1 MNFDK
6 WWPCLKKHTKRVK
19 YLLPYAKYLKA
30 NLNSERAFRY
40 FTLCAPPMIDV
51 FMLTKEDVLDY
62 DESHL
67 AIDAVVF
74 CEYNQEHVPMMR
86 ELIGRENSGF
96 QGRLE
101 DLVLFEDDD
110 FTATLPDIRAVE
122 NYRIQKGE
130 SLTEEQSD
138 QLQKKID
145 HLELQRC
152 FPFDF
157 INLDFCDH
165 YYPDPPDIM
174 KVNKTVDRMLEWQR
188 RVHAA
193 NTSSKTARKVDE
205 FMMAITCRHDTKL
218 PAEAQTRLLN
228 LIRSNCDEFP
238 NYKQQLQASR
248 PTEIDVWAESS
259 NLDFFLAGW
268 PKEIAHLA
276 DQRQWDME
284 IVEYLHYSRISDTGQ
299 SYEMICLVCVFK
311 RTEFSKTY
319 LAVSMKA
326 LDEDQRIIIN
336 RVDREDANGKALLSD
351 LTGIVEL
358 RNAHAENAKRDVLPL
373 PINAIE
379 EFEGQGVQY

>member
-19 YLLPYAKYLKA
+19 HLLPYAKHIKT
-30 NLNSERAFRY
+30 NLNSARPFRY

-62 DESHL
+62 DEARC
-67 AIDAVVF
+67 AIDTVVF

-86 ELIGRENSGF
+86 ELIGREDSGF

-110 FTATLPDIRAVE
+110 LTATLPDLRAVE
-122 NYRIQKGE
+122 NYINQKGE
-130 SLTEEQSD
+130 SLGD
-138 QLQKKID
+138 KRDVLQKKID
-145 HLELQRC
+145 HLEMQRC

-165 YYPDPPDIM
+165 YYPDPPDIL

-188 RVHAA
+188 RVHPAS
-193 NTSSKTARKVDE
+193 TSSKTARKVDE

-218 PAEAQTRLLN
+218 PHEAQERLLN
-228 LIRSNCDEFP
+228 IIRSNCDEFP
-238 NYKQQLQASR
+238 NYKDQLRASHAG
-248 PTEIDVWAESS
+248 EIEAWAESS

-284 IVEYLHYSRISDTGQ
+284 IIDYLHYSRVSDAGQ
-299 SYEMICLVCVFK
+299 PYEMICLVCVFK

-319 LAVSMKA
+319 LTVSMKA
-326 LDEDQRIIIN
+326 LDEDQRTTIN
-336 RVDREDANGKALLSD
+336 RVNREDENGKALLSD
-351 LTGIVEL
+351 LTSIVEL
-358 RNAHAENAKRDVLPL
+358 RNVHAENAKRDVLPL
-373 PINAIE
+373 PITAIE
-379 EFEGQGVQY
+379 EFEAQGVQY

>member
-19 YLLPYAKYLKA
+19 HLLPYAKHIKA
-30 NLNSERAFRY
+30 NLNSARPFRY

-62 DESHL
+62 DEARC
-67 AIDAVVF
+67 AIDTVVF

-86 ELIGRENSGF
+86 ELIGREDSGF

-110 FTATLPDIRAVE
+110 LTATLPDLRAVE
-122 NYRIQKGE
+122 NYINQKGE
-130 SLTEEQSD
+130 SLGD
-138 QLQKKID
+138 KRDVLQKKID
-145 HLELQRC
+145 HLEMQRC

-165 YYPDPPDIM
+165 YYPDPPDIL

-188 RVHAA
+188 RVHPAS
-193 NTSSKTARKVDE
+193 TSSKTARKVDE

-218 PAEAQTRLLN
+218 PHEAQERLLN
-228 LIRSNCDEFP
+228 IIRSNCDEFP
-238 NYKQQLQASR
+238 NYKDQLRASHAG
-248 PTEIDVWAESS
+248 EIEAWAESS

-284 IVEYLHYSRISDTGQ
+284 IIDYLHYSRVSDAGQ
-299 SYEMICLVCVFK
+299 PYEMICLVCVFK

-319 LAVSMKA
+319 LTVSMKA
-326 LDEDQRIIIN
+326 LDENQRIIIS
-336 RVDREDANGKALLSD
+336 RVNREDENGKALLSD
-351 LTGIVEL
+351 LTSIVEL
-358 RNAHAENAKRDVLPL
+358 RNVHAENAKRDVLPM
-373 PINAIE
+373 PITAIE
-379 EFEGQGVQY
+379 EFEAQGVQY